1 MDLRDRSLCGLFCL
15 TFVKQDIL
23 YRHFTQEGS
32 GYGHEICQ
40 GEGLTPVD
48 EAEQMS
54 SLMKEYAFNQYQ
66 LGNALAGIRNKAEEL
81 LADMAQ

>member
-1 MDLRDRSLCGLFCL
+1 M
-15 TFVKQDIL
+15 
-23 YRHFTQEGS
+23 
-32 GYGHEICQ
+32 
-40 GEGLTPVD
+40 TPVD